1 MRHNMRGN
9 QRRRVGSVT
18 VELALSVPML
28 MLMMAGAADFA
39 RLFFHAVTLDNA
51 SNTGAFY
58 GAQNVVFSGDYAG
71 MVLVAKEDAQD
82 LEKGNTLAADRVTA
96 TPDRFCDCP
105 NKTEVNCFTGK
116 CTGFYGGTG
125 LYGTPRSYTVVSV
138 QQTFEP
144 LLPWPGIPNP
154 VVITDTAFMRV
165 R

>member
-1 MRHNMRGN
+1 MRYKLSKSKG
-9 QRRRVGSVT
+9 RRRGSVT

-39 RLFFHAVTLDNA
+39 RLFYHAVTLDNA

-58 GAQNVVFSGDYAG
+58 GAQNVVLSADYAG

-82 LEKGNTLAADRVTA
+82 LTAVSA

-105 NKTEVNCFTGK
+105 NKTEVDCFTGK

-125 LYGTPRSYTVVSV
+125 LYGTPRSYTKVAVE
-138 QQTFEP
+138 QTFEP

-154 VVITDTAFMRV
+154 VVVRDTAFMRV

>member
-1 MRHNMRGN
+1 MSHKLSRNKRG
-9 QRRRVGSVT
+9 RRGGVT

-39 RLFFHAVTLDNA
+39 RLFYHGITLDNA
-51 SNTGAFY
+51 SSTGAFY
-58 GAQNVVFSGDYAG
+58 GAQNVVFSADYDG
-71 MVLVAKEDAQD
+71 MALVAEEDAQD
-82 LEKGNTLAADRVTA
+82 LDAVSA

-105 NKTEVNCFTGK
+105 NKTEVNCFDGK

-138 QQTFEP
+138 EQTFEP

-154 VVITDTAFMRV
+154 VVIRDTAYMRV